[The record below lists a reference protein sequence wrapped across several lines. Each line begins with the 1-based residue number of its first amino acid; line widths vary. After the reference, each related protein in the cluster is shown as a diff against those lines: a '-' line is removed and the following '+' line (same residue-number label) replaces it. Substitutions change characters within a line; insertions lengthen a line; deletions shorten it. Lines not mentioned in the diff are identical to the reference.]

1 MRGAIRSELE
11 NADMV
16 YRFREVKTVFQQEGW
31 MDYFDIMK
39 GGDVVISMEIMRT
52 YENAVVDVQGLKV

>member
-16 YRFREVKTVFQQEGW
+16 YRYREVKTVFQQEGW

-39 GGDVVISMEIMRT
+39 GGDVVIAMEIMRT

>member
-16 YRFREVKTVFQQEGW
+16 YRYREVKTVFQQEGW
-31 MDYFDIMK
+31 MYYFDIMK
-39 GGDVVISMEIMRT
+39 GGDVVIAMEIMRT